1 MEDILS
7 SVKTIKLIDQIT
19 MQDYEEMTYKTI
31 LRRRLDAYTEA
42 WTKFVREQE
51 DAEREHDEEETVENA
66 LKGLTMSVHALKLA
80 SRTSSQ
86 VHFFIGYFNRGFPKE
101 AL

>member
-1 MEDILS
+1 
-7 SVKTIKLIDQIT
+7 

-80 SRTSSQ
+80 SRT
-86 VHFFIGYFNRGFPKE
+86 
-101 AL
+101 